1 MECDPPGERHRPIH
15 RPVRRWSVM
24 DGYLQFKQ
32 KIRERMEALEG
43 TIRDLESFQV
53 VEPSETARWR
63 EQMGRVEA
71 AIQAD
76 FLRIAVAGSVKS
88 GKSTLINT
96 LVGRDFLKRGAGI
109 ITAFLTRIRTGG
121 EPGGWVELKSWSEV
135 EDQVTAAV
143 RALPLAPEGADAA
156 AAPDLRRPEDRARL
170 ESILEKMRTEWLQT
184 TGHLDSGFISLKA
197 FLEGYPALHRE
208 IGDAPAR
215 IVLDRNSVVRHQA
228 YVGQESHA
236 VYVRDVEL
244 RLPVE
249 WLGENVEIADCQG
262 ADSPNPLH
270 FELIQQ
276 HLLRSHFILY
286 VIGSRTGLREAD
298 FKLLDFIKTLKMFP
312 QTLFIL
318 NVDMDSHH
326 GIEDLEGLTKRVE
339 SELTWLVP
347 EPRIFA
353 FSSLYH
359 LAAQLGK
366 KAPERERKRY
376 GLWKEEGAL
385 AGATE
390 EGFDSFKKHLVR
402 RISAQRGRTLLG
414 CGLSRLGAVAGSI
427 LDTSHA
433 GMRFLAED
441 SARRKEMAGRIGSS
455 QKALQATLGTLQNA
469 ISGLRDSL
477 REELDA
483 AAEAF
488 FDPETGPIVTETLRM
503 VDGYSADPG
512 QLKELADQRQY
523 MAQIHRFYLEFRQSL
538 ARYLVEKVNVRVIE
552 FAKEQEIFLEERFAR
567 SSRAFWFF
575 FATAVE
581 DYRRDLARF
590 QVRVSAAGEA
600 TEYGERPSME
610 KTAPPPFSA
619 FVNQEALGRG
629 VIVMKFGIGRLTRL
643 LMDIKT
649 RMGQRARYPDIRP
662 RENHALAEAVS
673 LVKAEAKAEL
683 LEAFRNYRKSFR
695 EDYLH
700 RMLNDGILFLM
711 QEFRARTEMTRVG
724 FAEGLEKEAGKPAD
738 SGTALDALTR
748 AAGVAEAVAAEVDGF
763 RCAVN
768 LEWPKEG
775 EGATAAAEARPEP
788 GEPPSPGEEA
798 PAGTHEE
805 KASSPPSRRKGGP
818 RGPGSRRRRGEAGS
832 GESVP

>member
-1 MECDPPGERHRPIH
+1 
-15 RPVRRWSVM
+15 M
-24 DGYLQFKQ
+24 DGYLRFKQ
-32 KIRERMEALEG
+32 KIRERMETLEG
-43 TIRDLESFQV
+43 TIRDLESFQL
-53 VEPSETARWR
+53 VEPPETARWR
-63 EQMGRVEA
+63 EQIGRVEA
-71 AIQAD
+71 ALQAD
-76 FLRIAVAGSVKS
+76 LLRISVAGSVKS

-96 LVGRDFLKRGAGI
+96 LVGQDFLKRGAGI

-121 EPGGWVELKSWSEV
+121 EPGGWVELKPWSEV
-135 EDQVTAAV
+135 LDQVNAAV
-143 RALPLAPEGADAA
+143 RALPVTIEGADAD

-170 ESILEKMRTEWLQT
+170 ESLLEKMRTEWLQT

-197 FLEGYPALHRE
+197 FLDGYPALHQG
-208 IGDAPAR
+208 IGDAPGR
-215 IVLDRNSVVRHQA
+215 IVFDRKSVLQHQA

-244 RLPVE
+244 RLPVD

-276 HLLRSHFILY
+276 HLLRSHLILY
-286 VIGSRTGLREAD
+286 VVSSRTGLREAD

-318 NVDMDSHH
+318 NVDLDCHH
-326 GIEDLEGLTKRVE
+326 GIEDLDGLLKRVE
-339 SELTWLVP
+339 SELAWLVP
-347 EPRIFA
+347 EPRIFP

-376 GLWKEEGAL
+376 GLWKEEAAL
-385 AGATE
+385 ARATE
-390 EGFDSFKKHLVR
+390 SGFDSFKKDLVR

-427 LDTSHA
+427 LDTSRA
-433 GMRFLAED
+433 GMRFLEKD
-441 SARRKEMAGRIGSS
+441 SARRKEMAGRIDSR
-455 QKALQATLGTLQNA
+455 QKALHATLGTLQNA

-477 REELDA
+477 REELDGA
-483 AAEAF
+483 ADAF
-488 FDPETGPIVTETLRM
+488 FDPATGPIVTETLRM
-503 VDGYSADPG
+503 VDGYSADPK

-538 ARYLVEKVNVRVIE
+538 ARYLVEKVNVRAIE
-552 FAKEQEIFLEERFAR
+552 FAKEQEAFLEERFAR

-575 FATAVE
+575 FTTAVE

-590 QVRVSAAGEA
+590 QIQVSAPGEA
-600 TEYGERPSME
+600 AGCGERPSME

-629 VIVMKFGIGRLTRL
+629 VIVMKFGIGRLTRF
-643 LMDIKT
+643 LMDIKS
-649 RMGQRARYPDIRP
+649 RMGQRSRHPEIKP
-662 RENHALAEAVS
+662 RENHALDEAVS

-683 LEAFRNYRKSFR
+683 LEAFRNYRRSFR
-695 EDYLH
+695 EDYLL
-700 RMLNDGILFLM
+700 RMLDEGIIFLM
-711 QEFRARTEMTRVG
+711 QEFRTRTEMTRIG
-724 FAEGLEKEAGKPAD
+724 FAEGLAKGAAEPVD
-738 SGTALDALTR
+738 RGTPLDALAR
-748 AAGVAEAVAAEVDGF
+748 AAKVAEAVAGEVDGF

-775 EGATAAAEARPEP
+775 EEATPAAEAQP
-788 GEPPSPGEEA
+788 GAVEPPSPGGEA
-798 PAGTHEE
+798 PVEMRE
-805 KASSPPSRRKGGP
+805 DKASPPPSRRKGGP

-832 GESVP
+832 GESAP